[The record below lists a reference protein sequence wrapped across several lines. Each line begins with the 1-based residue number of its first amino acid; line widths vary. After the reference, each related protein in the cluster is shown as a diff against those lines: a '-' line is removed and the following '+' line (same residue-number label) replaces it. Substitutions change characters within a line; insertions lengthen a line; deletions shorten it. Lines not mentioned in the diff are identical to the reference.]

1 MYKLYTLILKQTM
14 LPVLDM
20 MSFFFRIYTKVKAI
34 VLPTSAFT
42 CVLIL
47 EKKLVISNTRPLLFC
62 LNCNVSYI

>member
-1 MYKLYTLILKQTM
+1 M

-47 EKKLVISNTRPLLFC
+47 EKKLVISNTDLFSF
-62 LNCNVSYI
+62 VSIVMYLIYNPYVHHYT